1 MLTNLGKVQSWTSL
15 EKGGKRVKKKE
26 DCFLAS
32 FCFSYSCLLT
42 CPRQFEYD
50 PISELTSRTRFGWSW
65 HFYPLSF
72 LFAINPSVFLPLF
85 LFFFPQLFLFIFLS
99 FFLPSFLQL
108 FLCFSTHFLSSFF
121 VSSFS
126 FFYLSMSLFLFSLSF
141 FFFLS
146 LFFICLF
153 FLFLS
158 FFFFSLSLFF
168 FFFLSFFFLCLF
180 FSFSLFGFFLFF
192 LSFFSSSFLPGSKE

>member
-1 MLTNLGKVQSWTSL
+1 MRGVLFYISRPIIWTIKVIKSMSRWNVMLTNLGKVQSWTSL

-141 FFFLS
+141 PHP
-146 LFFICLF
+146 I
-153 FLFLS
+153 
-158 FFFFSLSLFF
+158 
-168 FFFLSFFFLCLF
+168 
-180 FSFSLFGFFLFF
+180 
-192 LSFFSSSFLPGSKE
+192 SSRRKV